1 GPWLDRV
8 RRLDDPRAEPLVRLT
23 KGTHVVV
30 PRQRLGNTHAVTL
43 TSPIDGRV
51 MFILPWGDQSYI
63 GTTDTDEDV
72 SPDDVRAS
80 PEAAKARGALE
91 SGARHLVRNYGS
103 ESPAVLNLVDRD
115 RGLGRPIVAGRPEIW
130 AEVVHGVER
139 EMAMRLADVLVR
151 RLHLFYEAGGYA
163 AGVAP
168 AVAARMAD
176 LLGWDAERVAL
187 ELAEY
192 RALADRARNFL
203 SEMSQPHQEP
213 G

>member
-1 GPWLDRV
+1 
-8 RRLDDPRAEPLVRLT
+8 
-23 KGTHVVV
+23 
-30 PRQRLGNTHAVTL
+30 
-43 TSPIDGRV
+43 
-51 MFILPWGDQSYI
+51 M
-63 GTTDTDEDV
+63 
-72 SPDDVRAS
+72 
-80 PEAAKARGALE
+80 
-91 SGARHLVRNYGS
+91 RNYGS

-192 RALADRARNFL
+192 RALADRARRFL
-203 SEMSQPHQEP
+203 SEMTPPHQEP